1 MNFKVA
7 ILGILFVIV
16 GFVASSVLFIVD
28 QTEQAVVLQFGEPV
42 STITEPGLKYKLPW
56 PVQEVAYFEKRVL
69 NVDPPVEQVILA
81 DQRRLDV
88 DVFGRYRIADAQ
100 LFLEAVNNENT
111 ASQRL
116 STFMIAALR
125 EVLGNATQVE
135 VLSDARA
142 GIMVAIL
149 DAVRG
154 RASALGIDIV
164 DVRIVRADVP
174 QGTVQSVFDRM
185 ASEREREAREFRAQG
200 DELSQQIRARADR
213 ERTVLLAEAERT
225 SEILRGEGD
234 EEAIRLRGTAFSED
248 AEFYTFYRALE
259 AYRGS
264 FNPEDTTLVLSP
276 NSEFFRYFNEGPPS
290 SPSSR

>member
-1 MNFKVA
+1 MSFRVA
-7 ILGILFVIV
+7 VFGILFVLI
-16 GFVASSVLFIVD
+16 GIVASSVFFVVD
-28 QTEQAVVLQFGEPV
+28 QTQQAVVLQFGEPV
-42 STITEPGLKYKLPW
+42 NTITEPGLKYKLPW
-56 PVQEVAYFEKRVL
+56 PVQEVVYFEKRVL

-88 DVFGRYRIADAQ
+88 DVFGRYRIANAQ
-100 LFLEAVNNENT
+100 LFLEAVNNEAT

-142 GIMVAIL
+142 GIMVSIL
-149 DAVRG
+149 DAVRN
-154 RASALGIDIV
+154 RAGALGIEIV

-276 NSEFFRYFNEGPPS
+276 NSEFFRYFNEGPPK
-290 SPSSR
+290 SPGVR

>member
-1 MNFKVA
+1 MNIRVA
-7 ILGILFVIV
+7 ILGILLIAIGVV
-16 GFVASSVLFIVD
+16 VSSVAFIVD
-28 QTEQAVVLQFGEPV
+28 QREQAVVLQFGEPV
-42 STITEPGLKYKLPW
+42 RTISEPGLKFKLPW

-88 DVFGRYRIADAQ
+88 DVFGRYRIANPQ
-100 LFLEAVNNENT
+100 LFLESVNNENT

-125 EVLGNATQVE
+125 EVLGAATQVE

-142 GIMVAIL
+142 GIMVSIL
-149 DAVRG
+149 DAVRQ
-154 RASALGIDIV
+154 RAGALGIDIV

-200 DELSQQIRARADR
+200 QELSQQIRARADR
-213 ERTVLLAEAERT
+213 ERTVLLAEAERE
-225 SEILRGEGD
+225 SEILRGQGD
-234 EEAIRLRGTAFSED
+234 EEAIRIRGEAFSQD
-248 AEFYTFYRALE
+248 VEFFTYYRALE

-264 FNPEDTTLVLSP
+264 FNPDDTTLVLSP
-276 NSEFFRYFNEGPPS
+276 NSEFFRYFNEGPPK
-290 SPSSR
+290 SPGAR

>member
-1 MNFKVA
+1 MNIKVA
-7 ILGILFVIV
+7 ILGILLIAIGVV
-16 GFVASSVLFIVD
+16 VSSVAFVVD
-28 QTEQAVVLQFGEPV
+28 QREQAVVLQFGEPV
-42 STITEPGLKYKLPW
+42 RTISEPGLKIKLPW

-88 DVFGRYRIADAQ
+88 DVFGRYRIANPQ
-100 LFLEAVNNENT
+100 LFLESVNNEIT
-111 ASQRL
+111 AAQRL

-125 EVLGNATQVE
+125 EVLGSATQVE

-142 GIMVAIL
+142 GIMASIQE
-149 DAVRG
+149 AVRD
-154 RASALGIDIV
+154 RAGALGMEIV

-200 DELSQQIRARADR
+200 QELSQQIRARADR
-213 ERTVLLAEAERT
+213 ERTVLLAEAERE
-225 SEILRGEGD
+225 SEILRGQGD
-234 EEAIRLRGTAFSED
+234 EEAIRLRGEAFSQD
-248 AEFYTFYRALE
+248 VQFFSFYRALE

-264 FNPEDTTLVLSP
+264 FNPDDTTLVLSP
-276 NSEFFRYFNEGPPS
+276 NSAFFRYFNEGPPA
-290 SPSSR
+290 SPGAR

>member
-1 MNFKVA
+1 MSFRVA
-7 ILGILFVIV
+7 IFGILFVLAGIV
-16 GFVASSVLFIVD
+16 ATSVFFVVD
-28 QTEQAVVLQFGEPV
+28 QTQQAVVLQFGEPV
-42 STITEPGLKYKLPW
+42 DTITEPGLKYKLPW
-56 PVQEVAYFEKRVL
+56 PIQEVVYFENRVL

-88 DVFGRYRIADAQ
+88 DVFGRYRISDAQ
-100 LFLEAVNNENT
+100 LFLEAVNNETT
-111 ASQRL
+111 AKQRL
-116 STFMIAALR
+116 STFMIASLR
-125 EVLGNATQVE
+125 EVLGSATQVE

-142 GIMVAIL
+142 GIMDSIL
-149 DAVRG
+149 DAVRQ
-154 RASALGIDIV
+154 RASALGIEIV

-234 EEAIRLRGTAFSED
+234 EEAIRMRGEAFSQD
-248 AEFYTFYRALE
+248 AEFYAYYRALE

-276 NSEFFRYFNEGPPS
+276 NSEFFRYFNEGPPN
-290 SPSSR
+290 SPGSR

>member
-1 MNFKVA
+1 MSFKAA
-7 ILGILFVIV
+7 ILGFLLIIV
-16 GFVASSVLFIVD
+16 GVVAVSVAFVVD
-28 QTEQAVVLQFGEPV
+28 QTKQAVVLQFGEPV
-42 STITEPGLKYKLPW
+42 LTITEPGLKFKLPW
-56 PVQEVAYFEKRVL
+56 PFQEVAFFEKRVL

-88 DVFGRYRIADAQ
+88 DVFGRYRISNPQ
-100 LFLEAVNNENT
+100 LFLESVNNETT
-111 ASQRL
+111 ANQRL
-116 STFMIAALR
+116 STFMIASLR
-125 EVLGNATQVE
+125 EVLGSATQVE
-135 VLSDARA
+135 VLSEARA
-142 GIMVAIL
+142 GIMDLIRE
-149 DAVRG
+149 AVG
-154 RASALGIDIV
+154 RRAAALGIEIV

-234 EEAIRLRGTAFSED
+234 EEAIRIRGEAFSQD
-248 AEFYTFYRALE
+248 SEFYSFYRALE

-264 FNPEDTTLVLSP
+264 FNPDDTTLVLSP
-276 NSEFFRYFNEGPPS
+276 NSEFFRYFNEGPPA
-290 SPSSR
+290 SPGSR

>member
-1 MNFKVA
+1 MSFRVA
-7 ILGILFVIV
+7 VFGILFVLAGI
-16 GFVASSVLFIVD
+16 VASSVVFVVD
-28 QTEQAVVLQFGEPV
+28 QTEQAVVLQFGKPV
-42 STITEPGLKYKLPW
+42 STIAEPGLKYKLPW
-56 PVQEVAYFEKRVL
+56 PFQEVVYFEKRVL

-88 DVFGRYRIADAQ
+88 DVFGRYRIANAQ
-100 LFLEAVNNENT
+100 LFLEAVNNEAT
-111 ASQRL
+111 ANQRL

-125 EVLGNATQVE
+125 EILGNATQVE

-142 GIMVAIL
+142 GIMVSIL
-149 DAVRG
+149 DAVRD
-154 RASALGIDIV
+154 RASALGIEIV

-213 ERTVLLAEAERT
+213 ERTVLLAEAERA

-234 EEAIRLRGTAFSED
+234 EEAIRLRGEAFSQD
-248 AEFYTFYRALE
+248 PEFYTFYRALE

-276 NSEFFRYFNEGPPS
+276 NSEFFRFFNEGPPAA
-290 SPSSR
+290 PEGR

>member
-1 MNFKVA
+1 MSFRVA
-7 ILGILFVIV
+7 ILGILLVIV
-16 GFVASSVLFIVD
+16 GFVGSSVLFIVD

-42 STITEPGLKYKLPW
+42 STITDPGLKYKLPW
-56 PVQEVAYFEKRVL
+56 PFQEVAYFENRVL

-88 DVFGRYRIADAQ
+88 DVFGRYRIANAQ
-100 LFLEAVNNENT
+100 LFLESVNNEDT
-111 ASQRL
+111 AKQRL
-116 STFMIAALR
+116 STFMIASLR
-125 EVLGNATQVE
+125 EVLGGATQVE

-142 GIMVAIL
+142 GIMLSIL
-149 DAVRG
+149 DAVRE
-154 RASALGIDIV
+154 RAGALGIEIV

-290 SPSSR
+290 SPSGR